1 MSIETAERAGEERT
15 RAEFETPRGIPVDFG
30 QPKFNQPEVAPWVR
44 MTVLGGLDITL
55 EIDARTRE
63 TSGSYEFQIFT
74 KVKRDNAR
82 IYDQLAAVFRNQEFS
97 GVRTY
102 DPQRIVAGL
111 TNGWWQSNLTV
122 EWEITSDN

>member
-1 MSIETAERAGEERT
+1 MPLETVERAGEERT
-15 RAEFETPRGIPVDFG
+15 RVEFETPFGIPVDYG
-30 QPKFNQPEVAPWVR
+30 QPNFEAPDVAPWVR
-44 MTVLGGLDITL
+44 LTVLGGLDVTI

-82 IYDQLAAVFRNQEFS
+82 IYDQLADVFRNQEFD
-97 GVRTY
+97 GIRTY

-111 TNGWWQSNLTV
+111 NNGWWQSNMTV